1 MNLSTIDIRL
11 LLVFEA
17 LMRERSVS
25 RAAHDIGMSQPAVSR
40 ALNILRQMLKD
51 ELFVR
56 SPGGML
62 PTAQARHET
71 TPHKTETRAHAFVA
85 KVSHLWNV
93 PRGV

>member
-25 RAAHDIGMSQPAVSR
+25 RAAQDVGMSQPAVSR
-40 ALNILRQMLKD
+40 ALNTLRQMLKD

-56 SPGGML
+56 SPGGISHNPAEDVREEDVEAAPATVVNFLMHL
-62 PTAQARHET
+62 H
-71 TPHKTETRAHAFVA
+71 PHA
-85 KVSHLWNV
+85 
-93 PRGV
+93 